1 MYVNRSAADVNLV
14 VKILKRDFPTRN
26 IWWLLLIWRVLV
38 PLKSVEIPAAHTED
52 AAILRL
58 MQKQIIDTL
67 NAIVEITLICNHV
80 EIRSLLG
87 LPLYKYRYLPLIFRP
102 LNTYLYLVIDM
113 V

>member
-1 MYVNRSAADVNLV
+1 M
-14 VKILKRDFPTRN
+14 F
-26 IWWLLLIWRVLV
+26 LV
-38 PLKSVEIPAAHTED
+38 PLKSVEIPSAHTED

-87 LPLYKYRYLPLIFRP
+87 LPLYKYRYVPLLPP
-102 LNTYLYLVIDM
+102 LNLLCAQRSIWLSHHQYPLSETFQTFHQA
-113 V
+113 